1 MQLSYLIDICVEE
14 VSKLARLAKS
24 VEVDMFDIDLWVMP
38 GFSEVARFLSQ
49 CVLPSN
55 SPGLAAMPNIR
66 CPNCCKMFPNHTQL
80 LQHMN
85 QPCGHYVTGC
95 LLTNPHSFSIP
106 DLGADGDVGSS
117 EDDNDNWQNIGPGFD
132 GSGFKG
138 GPDFMGETQMEP
150 DSFIKWYPGASTNY
164 GCGLSWPVPPGWS
177 LVQRRAEGRRCSEP

>member
-1 MQLSYLIDICVEE
+1 
-14 VSKLARLAKS
+14 
-24 VEVDMFDIDLWVMP
+24 
-38 GFSEVARFLSQ
+38 
-49 CVLPSN
+49 
-55 SPGLAAMPNIR
+55 
-66 CPNCCKMFPNHTQL
+66 
-80 LQHMN
+80 MN

-150 DSFIKWYPGASTNY
+150 DSFIEWYPGASTNY
-164 GCGLSWPVPPGWS
+164 GCGHTFMDMFNADRFSSKCQNNLFYSFVSKAEWEFASWLTNSGLSMSAIDKCLS
-177 LVQRRAEGRRCSEP
+177 LDIVYSSSDPQ